1 MSATPVHMND
11 KTSPLIRTPTVRTAS
26 VNRLRLLDQSEPMK
40 NCNKRR
46 RSSNASGLHMRKKEQ
61 SSLNRNSF
69 VSVTRI
75 TLILLKRMTSRN
87 VYRAPFHLLHQASR
101 LQLTSES
108 MLLAKERNN
117 LLCGSETAERT

>member
-1 MSATPVHMND
+1 
-11 KTSPLIRTPTVRTAS
+11 
-26 VNRLRLLDQSEPMK
+26 
-40 NCNKRR
+40 
-46 RSSNASGLHMRKKEQ
+46 
-61 SSLNRNSF
+61 

-87 VYRAPFHLLHQASR
+87 VYRALFRLLHQASR

-108 MLLAKERNN
+108 MLLAKEQNN